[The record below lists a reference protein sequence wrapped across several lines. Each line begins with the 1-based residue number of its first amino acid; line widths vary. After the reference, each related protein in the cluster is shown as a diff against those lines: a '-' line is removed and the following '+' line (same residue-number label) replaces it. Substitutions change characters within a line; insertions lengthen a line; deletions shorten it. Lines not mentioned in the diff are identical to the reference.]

1 MPANAT
7 GLTAPPI
14 FRREA
19 LDPSELEAFTADL
32 ERDGF
37 VLFDGCLTQE
47 GAEGLA
53 AEMLQHPDYKAW
65 LGGGEA
71 NRGQKLSA
79 DNPRFGLRPFN
90 DKGPWSDQLFDA
102 PLVRQL
108 LGAVMRRPYHVCH
121 TTFAVGLPGSSI
133 IGFHQDHHH
142 WNNALPVNLHERD
155 GYYIQM
161 VSDTP
166 PHPSLAAP
174 QPFP

>member
-1 MPANAT
+1 MPANTT

-19 LDPSELEAFTADL
+19 LDPSELEAFTAGL

-37 VLFDGCLTQE
+37 VLFDGCLTRE

-79 DNPRFGLRPFN
+79 DNPRFGLRPFD
-90 DKGPWSDQLFDA
+90 DKGPFSDQLFDA
-102 PLVRQL
+102 PLVRHPQSHRL
-108 LGAVMRRPYHVCH
+108 RLLRRRARRALGA
-121 TTFAVGLPGSSI
+121 
-133 IGFHQDHHH
+133 
-142 WNNALPVNLHERD
+142 
-155 GYYIQM
+155 
-161 VSDTP
+161 
-166 PHPSLAAP
+166 
-174 QPFP
+174 